1 MGFAVPELSIPAARS
16 QSRRYVP
23 LTERVKGTMLV
34 RKQGANE
41 GWVFP
46 SKKARSRH
54 ITDRG
59 VPSGGWK
66 LSDWRIF

>member
-1 MGFAVPELSIPAARS
+1 
-16 QSRRYVP
+16 
-23 LTERVKGTMLV
+23 MLV

-46 SKKARSRH
+46 SKKARSAH

-59 VPSGGWK
+59 GSKRWLEAKRLADIPEGVV
-66 LSDWRIF
+66 L